1 MKFLRQFEVIV
12 AVTFIGE
19 ALRFF
24 LPLPIPASI
33 YGLLIMLI
41 VLKTGI
47 IKLEHVKES
56 GGFLIEIMP
65 LMFIPAAVGIMDS
78 WKELKDIYIPIIVIT
93 IVSTIVVM
101 VVTGRVTQ
109 WIIRLEKRKK
119 NE

>member
-1 MKFLRQFEVIV
+1 
-12 AVTFIGE
+12 
-19 ALRFF
+19 
-24 LPLPIPASI
+24 
-33 YGLLIMLI
+33 
-41 VLKTGI
+41 
-47 IKLEHVKES
+47 
-56 GGFLIEIMP
+56 MP